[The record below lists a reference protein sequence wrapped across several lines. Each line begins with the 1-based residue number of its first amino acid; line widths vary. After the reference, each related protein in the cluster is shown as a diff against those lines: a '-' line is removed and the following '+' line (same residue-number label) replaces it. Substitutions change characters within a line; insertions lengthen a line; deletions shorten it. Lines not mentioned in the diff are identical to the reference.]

1 MKTIKVQYDIVE
13 TIYTTM
19 EVSDEEYE
27 KFDTDREHAIKVF
40 EEYEEKLS
48 YTKNYLEETL
58 NMSTKNMGVCC

>member
-19 EVSDEEYE
+19 EVTDEEYE
-27 KFDTDREHAIKVF
+27 KFDTDREYAIKVF

-58 NMSTKNMGVCC
+58 DMSTKNVGVCC